1 MRLQRS
7 LVIGTAA
14 AISVLG
20 LTGTAQ
26 AHDGGGHHGADRA
39 QVIKVEDDCETA
51 SFDAEFEPGTCVG
64 DGDTTFDEFFAE
76 FQATGAVDGWEFDPY
91 WVRIDQGQSIK
102 ADNVGGEFH
111 TFTRVR
117 HFGDACVPLLNLG
130 KQPVIAECTPPD
142 GPVAGELFGL
152 TGIAPGGELTFTS
165 EGVEPVGDDNPGG
178 VGPKGFEQT
187 LQPGKNRFE
196 CLIHPWMRAVV
207 VVDEDD
213 DHGNSGHH

>member
-26 AHDGGGHHGADRA
+26 AHGGGHHGDDRA
-39 QVIKVEDDCETA
+39 QVIKVEDDCEQA
-51 SFDAEFEPGTCVG
+51 SFDAVFGEGTCVG
-64 DGDTTFDEFFAE
+64 DGDTTFDDFFAE
-76 FQATGAVDGWEFDPY
+76 FQATGQVDGWEFDPY
-91 WVRIDQGQSIK
+91 WVRIDRGQSIT

-117 HFGDACVPLLNLG
+117 HFGDACVPQLNLG
-130 KQPVIAECTPPD
+130 RQPVIAECADPE
-142 GPVAGELFGL
+142 GPIAGALFGL

-165 EGVEPVGDDNPGG
+165 EGVEPVDDLNPGG

-207 VVDEDD
+207 IVDGNG
-213 DHGNSGHH
+213 HGGHGHH